1 MDAHFTLLNEL
12 IEWSKD
18 VPEYDATFLN
28 SIREWSMAKGR
39 ITTRQGEALERIATS
54 WSVPC
59 EFTRRKGRVQPELKV
74 DRYKGKIAKILEWA
88 ESKPSFNTE
97 FVESISDNIEERGR
111 VTDKQAEAI
120 DNIIRR
126 CRIA

>member
-1 MDAHFTLLNEL
+1 MTAHLRLLNEL
-12 IEWSKD
+12 LEWSKD
-18 VPEYDATFLN
+18 IPEYDATFLN
-28 SIREWSMAKGR
+28 SIREWSMANGR
-39 ITTRQGEALERIATS
+39 ITTRQEEALERIATS

-120 DNIIRR
+120 DNVIRR